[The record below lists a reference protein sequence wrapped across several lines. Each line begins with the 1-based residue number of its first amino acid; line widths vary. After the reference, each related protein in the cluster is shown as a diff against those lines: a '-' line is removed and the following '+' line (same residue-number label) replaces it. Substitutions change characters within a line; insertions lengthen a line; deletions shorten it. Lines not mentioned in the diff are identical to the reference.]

1 MGGRWPDQHF
11 VDTHQLPQRP
21 LISFRL
27 ARTGTAESVTY
38 LYSDATMAASLASSS
53 VVAIAAKSALPQI
66 SRGLLLRGGAVAAAA
81 VSSALSSSSSRQD
94 DHSAAS
100 DDISSKAASSALA
113 VSGGET
119 SVDDGNVSLF
129 GLTITP
135 EARATLAMV
144 SKKRCESSTCCAC
157 FLFRL
162 QRYTHARNQI
172 ARFTSGWYRWDL
184 AGTNIFITQSNLLS

>member
-1 MGGRWPDQHF
+1 
-11 VDTHQLPQRP
+11 
-21 LISFRL
+21 
-27 ARTGTAESVTY
+27 
-38 LYSDATMAASLASSS
+38 MAASLASSS

-119 SVDDGNVSLF
+119 SVDDGNLSLF

-144 SKKRCESSTCCAC
+144 SKKRCERSTCCAC
-157 FLFRL
+157 F
-162 QRYTHARNQI
+162 
-172 ARFTSGWYRWDL
+172 
-184 AGTNIFITQSNLLS
+184 